1 MCRLLGYL
9 GLPIQLD
16 KILSQPE
23 HSLIV
28 QSYQPK
34 EMQEA
39 ILNADGFGVGWYH
52 PHKTTQPYLYRNTQP
67 IWNDSN
73 LSSLGRYIESGRI
86 LGYVRSATPGQVV
99 TLTNSQP
106 FQSEQLLFTHNGYI
120 DKFRH
125 SLHRPIRERLQDSI
139 YSGIEGTTDSEHLF
153 ALFLNEL
160 TTADSTLSL
169 VDALRQTL
177 DIVKTLAKKY
187 QVKALVNIML
197 SDGHQMVASRYAVD
211 GLAPSLYWL
220 KDDPQFPE
228 SVMIASE
235 PLFDADWQTCPEQT
249 IIHVGEDRDLHLEKL
264 A

>member
-28 QSYQPK
+28 QSYEPR

-39 ILNADGFGVGWYH
+39 ILNADGFGIGWYH
-52 PHKTTQPYLYRNTQP
+52 SQQQTEPYLYKGTQP

-73 LSSLGRYIESGRI
+73 LSSLSRYIESGRI

-99 TLTNSQP
+99 TLSNCQP
-106 FQSEQLLFTHNGYI
+106 FQDQQLLFTHNGYI
-120 DKFRH
+120 DKFRQT
-125 SLHRPIRERLQDSI
+125 LHRPIRQRLQDEI
-139 YSGIEGTTDSEHLF
+139 YSKIEGTTDSEHLF

-160 TTADSTLSL
+160 TTASTPCL
-169 VDALRQTL
+169 VEALRQTL
-177 DIVKTLAKKY
+177 ETVETLAKKY
-187 QVKALVNIML
+187 QVKALVNIIL
-197 SDGHQMVASRYAVD
+197 SDGHQMVASRFVVG
-211 GLAPSLYWL
+211 GLAPTLYWL
-220 KDDPQFPE
+220 KDDSRFPE
-228 SVMIASE
+228 SVIIASE
-235 PLFDADWQTCPEQT
+235 PLFNADWQPCPEQT

>member
-16 KILSQPE
+16 QILSQPE

-28 QSYQPK
+28 QSYEPR

-52 PHKTTQPYLYRNTQP
+52 PNKQTEPYIYKGTQP

-86 LGYVRSATPGQVV
+86 LGYVRSATPGQTI

-106 FQSEQLLFTHNGYI
+106 FKFEQFLFTHNGSI
-120 DKFRH
+120 EKFRY
-125 SLHRPIRERLQDSI
+125 SLHRPIRDRLSDEL
-139 YSGIEGTTDSEHLF
+139 YRMIEGTTDSEHLF

-160 TTADSTLSL
+160 TTASTPCL

-177 DIVKTLAKKY
+177 NTIKTLAEKF
-187 QVKALVNIML
+187 QVKALVNILL
-197 SDGHQMVASRYAVD
+197 SDGHQLVASRFAVG
-211 GLAPSLYWL
+211 GLAPTLYWL
-220 KDDPQFPE
+220 KDDPRFPE
-228 SVMIASE
+228 SVIIASE
-235 PLFDADWQTCPEQT
+235 PLFNADWHPCPEQT